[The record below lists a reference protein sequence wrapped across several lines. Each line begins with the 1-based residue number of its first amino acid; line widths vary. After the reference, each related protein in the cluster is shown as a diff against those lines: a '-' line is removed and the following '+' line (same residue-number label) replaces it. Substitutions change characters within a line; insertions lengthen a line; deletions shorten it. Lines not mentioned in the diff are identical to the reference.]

1 MSNPNGFLLPFVVF
15 LVSTSLFSPKWIV
28 SAAGSPAEEP
38 NFKRPDPLRH
48 LHYYNGGYD
57 VKNKHY
63 WASAAFTGVHGYA
76 IAGVWLLCGLAFGIF
91 VAVKNPSSS
100 SWPFM
105 KYLDHHHFLMFLL
118 VLLFTF
124 LAISAPEWFGGSDH
138 GNRDSGG
145 STKGWRERVAS
156 SFVLAAN
163 QSTLR
168 RTEKI
173 KRTILTIGGDVRE
186 TIQKIIKAMTEMQ
199 SLLLP
204 YDPSISMSLNMTIH
218 RLGRESHVIR
228 RSVDKNGHSIDQ
240 AIHTS

>member
-1 MSNPNGFLLPFVVF
+1 MVLSIIIMLYLIIRLLLSYSSVTNVISVF
-15 LVSTSLFSPKWIV
+15 ASTWNS
-28 SAAGSPAEEP
+28 
-38 NFKRPDPLRH
+38 
-48 LHYYNGGYD
+48 
-57 VKNKHY
+57 
-63 WASAAFTGVHGYA
+63 
-76 IAGVWLLCGLAFGIF
+76 
-91 VAVKNPSSS
+91 
-100 SWPFM
+100 
-105 KYLDHHHFLMFLL
+105 
-118 VLLFTF
+118 
-124 LAISAPEWFGGSDH
+124 
-138 GNRDSGG
+138 
-145 STKGWRERVAS
+145 RVAS

>member
-1 MSNPNGFLLPFVVF
+1 MLYLIIRLLLSYSSVTNVISVF
-15 LVSTSLFSPKWIV
+15 ASTWNS
-28 SAAGSPAEEP
+28 
-38 NFKRPDPLRH
+38 
-48 LHYYNGGYD
+48 
-57 VKNKHY
+57 
-63 WASAAFTGVHGYA
+63 
-76 IAGVWLLCGLAFGIF
+76 
-91 VAVKNPSSS
+91 
-100 SWPFM
+100 
-105 KYLDHHHFLMFLL
+105 
-118 VLLFTF
+118 
-124 LAISAPEWFGGSDH
+124 
-138 GNRDSGG
+138 
-145 STKGWRERVAS
+145 RVAS

-173 KRTILTIGGDVRE
+173 KGTILTIGGDVRE
-186 TIQKIIKAMTEMQ
+186 SIQKIIKAMTEMQ